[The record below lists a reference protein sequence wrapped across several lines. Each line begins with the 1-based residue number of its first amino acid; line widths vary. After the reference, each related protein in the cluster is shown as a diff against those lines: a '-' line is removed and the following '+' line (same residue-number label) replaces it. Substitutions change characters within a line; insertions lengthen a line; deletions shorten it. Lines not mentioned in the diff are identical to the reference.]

1 MYDRLPT
8 HMNLWRR
15 KVILF
20 AVDTCCSMCS
30 YEQETLDHLLILCP
44 IVVSVWTTC
53 YRWFGLNT
61 VLPGGCRSHLQQ
73 HVSLDLNSKQNEAFR
88 VVWFVVTW
96 LLWLHRNYV
105 IFNNEGRQHD
115 SIFEGAQLR
124 AWNLLSGRIKGFNC
138 SIYEWLAQ
146 PICCLKTV
154 SYTCAVIVWFLGC
167 YSLDLLLHM
176 LLIWLYWSHVVMSI
190 WRGFVEFI
198 YETFWTDWAHII
210 WLICR
215 FFLLTK
221 ACYYNFKWLV
231 AFVIFFCFSP
241 ETLCSFPF
249 FGLGLFYACNLLAHL
264 VLLYI

>member
-1 MYDRLPT
+1 MDLDSGSRGVLLSLFNLQDDAGPLPWEFQILSSNLCGVRAAPSNVCGFIWQAMYDRLPT

-176 LLIWLYWSHVVMSI
+176 LLIWLY
-190 WRGFVEFI
+190 
-198 YETFWTDWAHII
+198 
-210 WLICR
+210 
-215 FFLLTK
+215 
-221 ACYYNFKWLV
+221 
-231 AFVIFFCFSP
+231 
-241 ETLCSFPF
+241 
-249 FGLGLFYACNLLAHL
+249 
-264 VLLYI
+264 